1 MGGDRSG
8 KKPDYRRWKDNEGYC
23 LAGNAY
29 RRRKNAT
36 GWQSTIFISRSP
48 KRRRAVCPMDK
59 ALTVFP
65 YRQDARGLLFPIVPL
80 RFHIGKTIIDSGA
93 LIDSGATV
101 SIFKEDVAISLGL
114 EIEKGKEIWL
124 GGVGGHIKGYL
135 HELKVEVAGK
145 KFVCPIVFSR
155 EYLVSF
161 NLLGRQEFFNRFK
174 IVFEEE
180 KNRLRLE

>member
-1 MGGDRSG
+1 
-8 KKPDYRRWKDNEGYC
+8 
-23 LAGNAY
+23 
-29 RRRKNAT
+29 
-36 GWQSTIFISRSP
+36 
-48 KRRRAVCPMDK
+48 MDK

-101 SIFKEDVAISLGL
+101 SIFKEDVALSLGL

-145 KFVCPIVFSR
+145 KFVCPMVFSR

-161 NLLGRQEFFNRFK
+161 NLLGREAVFK
-174 IVFEEE
+174 QFRIIFEEK
-180 KNRLRLE
+180 KNLLKLE